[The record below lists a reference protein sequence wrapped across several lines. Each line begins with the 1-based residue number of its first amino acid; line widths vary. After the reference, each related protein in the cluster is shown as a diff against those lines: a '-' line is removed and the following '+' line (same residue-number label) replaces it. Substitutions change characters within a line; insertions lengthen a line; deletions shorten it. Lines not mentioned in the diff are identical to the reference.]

1 MKSKQ
6 NSDRGEAGLPGD
18 RAPSTL
24 GFLLSQL
31 GIYAA
36 GRFAQ
41 RIAEVDLQ
49 PPLFRVLNVV
59 DAAEGQSQ
67 QAIGAAIEAP
77 ASRMVAIVDELE
89 RRGLVERRPHPRDR
103 RIRAL
108 YLTAEGR
115 TVLARGRKLAMEHE
129 EELTRGMSRA
139 ERKQLVALLQKIV
152 EEQGIGPGVHP
163 GLSKPDPPSASP

>member
-1 MKSKQ
+1 MT
-6 NSDRGEAGLPGD
+6 NNRLPGD

-24 GFLLSQL
+24 AFLLSQV
-31 GIYAA
+31 GIFAA
-36 GRFAQ
+36 RRFAE
-41 RIAEVDLQ
+41 RIAEIDLH

-67 QAIGAAIEAP
+67 QAIAEAIQAP

-89 RRGLVERRPHPRDR
+89 ERGLVERRPHPGDR

-115 TVLARGRKLAMEHE
+115 KVLARGRKIAKEHE
-129 EELTRGMSRA
+129 EDLVRGMGEADR
-139 ERKQLVALLQKIV
+139 ERLVALLQTIV
-152 EEQGIGPGVHP
+152 DRQELGHGVHP
-163 GLSKPDPPSASP
+163 GLSEPAGK